1 MRPLRRS
8 AVTQGPGSRARG
20 SGLVMSAVL
29 TLALAIVAVAPA
41 PSAAGAPAP
50 QAAPAAAAATL
61 VHGTPMRGA
70 TVVARYPHDPAAFTE
85 GLFWTDGFLY
95 ESTGMEGQSDIRR
108 VRLSDGKVLARATL
122 PPSLFGEGIAPWR
135 GEIVSM
141 TWRTG
146 IGFRWSRAGL
156 TKTGTFHY
164 PGEGWGLAETPEGF
178 VQSDGSA
185 VLRFRDPATFAEK
198 RTITVT
204 LADGTPVVNLN
215 ELEWVKGEILAN
227 IWETATIA
235 RIDPATGRIKAL
247 IDLRPLRDSI
257 GASGRDAVLNGIA
270 YDAKGDRLFVTGKN
284 WKTLF
289 QIRLR

>member
-1 MRPLRRS
+1 
-8 AVTQGPGSRARG
+8 
-20 SGLVMSAVL
+20 MSAVL
-29 TLALAIVAVAPA
+29 ILSL
-41 PSAAGAPAP
+41 AGASPATP
-50 QAAPAAAAATL
+50 QAVPSGSVTL
-61 VHGTPMRGA
+61 VHGTPMQGA
-70 TVVARYPHDPAAFTE
+70 TIVARYPHDTAAFTE
-85 GLFWTDGFLY
+85 GLFWSEGFLY
-95 ESTGMEGQSDIRR
+95 ESTGMERQSDIRR
-108 VRLSDGKVLARATL
+108 VRLTDGKVLARTAL
-122 PPSLFGEGIAPWR
+122 PPALFGEGIAPWH

-146 IGFRWSRAGL
+146 IGFRWTRATL
-156 TKTGTFHY
+156 KQTGSFRY

-215 ELEWVKGEILAN
+215 EVEWVKGEILAN

-247 IDLRPLRDSI
+247 IDLRPLRDSV

-289 QIRLR
+289 QIRLH

>member
-1 MRPLRRS
+1 MRPPRRS
-8 AVTQGPGSRARG
+8 AVTDRPGSRRRG

-29 TLALAIVAVAPA
+29 ILSLAGI
-41 PSAAGAPAP
+41 
-50 QAAPAAAAATL
+50 APAATPQTASAPGATL
-61 VHGTPMRGA
+61 IHGTPMQNA
-70 TVVARYPHDPAAFTE
+70 TIVARYPHDRAAFTE
-85 GLFWTDGFLY
+85 GLFWSEGFLY

-108 VRLSDGKVLARATL
+108 VRLTDGKVLARTVL
-122 PPSLFGEGIAPWR
+122 PPSLFGEGIAPWH

-146 IGFRWSRAGL
+146 IGFRWTRATL
-156 TKTGTFHY
+156 KKTGSFRY

-185 VLRFRDPATFAEK
+185 VLRFRDPASFAEK
-198 RTITVT
+198 RTITAT

-215 ELEWVKGEILAN
+215 EVEWVKGEILAN

-235 RIDPATGRIKAL
+235 RIDPATGHIKAL
-247 IDLRPLRDSI
+247 IDLRPLRDAV

-289 QIRLR
+289 QVRLR

>member
-8 AVTQGPGSRARG
+8 AGISGPGSRRRG
-20 SGLVMSAVL
+20 SGLVLSAVL
-29 TLALAIVAVAPA
+29 ILACVGAAPAPPQVAPA
-41 PSAAGAPAP
+41 GAAEPS
-50 QAAPAAAAATL
+50 
-61 VHGTPMRGA
+61 VHGTPMQGA
-70 TVVARYPHDPAAFTE
+70 IVVARYPHDPAAFTE
-85 GLFWTDGFLY
+85 GLFCADGVLY

-108 VRLSDGKVLARATL
+108 VRLADGKVLARTAL
-122 PPSLFGEGIAPWR
+122 PPALFGEGIAPWH

-146 IGFRWSRAGL
+146 IGFRWTRATL
-156 TKTGTFHY
+156 KQTGSFRY
-164 PGEGWGLAETPEGF
+164 AGEGWGLAETPEGF

-215 ELEWVKGEILAN
+215 EVEWVKGEILAN

-247 IDLRPLRDSI
+247 IDLRPLRDAV
-257 GASGRDAVLNGIA
+257 GASGTDAVLNGIA
-270 YDAKGDRLFVTGKN
+270 YDAKADRLFVTGKN

-289 QIRLR
+289 EIRLR

>member
-1 MRPLRRS
+1 M
-8 AVTQGPGSRARG
+8 A
-20 SGLVMSAVL
+20 
-29 TLALAIVAVAPA
+29 
-41 PSAAGAPAP
+41 
-50 QAAPAAAAATL
+50 
-61 VHGTPMRGA
+61 GA
-70 TVVARYPHDPAAFTE
+70 TVVARYPHDRAAFTE
-85 GLFWTDGFLY
+85 GLFWSDGYLY

-108 VRLSDGKVLARATL
+108 VRLADGKVLARAVLSPT
-122 PPSLFGEGIAPWR
+122 LFGEGIAPYR

-146 IGFRWSRAGL
+146 IGFRWARDTL
-156 TKTGTFHY
+156 KKTATFRY

-215 ELEWVKGEILAN
+215 EVEWVKGDILAN

-235 RIDPATGRIKAL
+235 RIDPATGHIKAL
-247 IDLRPLRDSI
+247 IDLRPLRSEV
-257 GASGRDAVLNGIA
+257 GASGTDAVLNGIA

-284 WKTLF
+284 WRTLF
-289 QIRLR
+289 QIKMR

>member
-1 MRPLRRS
+1 
-8 AVTQGPGSRARG
+8 
-20 SGLVMSAVL
+20 MSAVL
-29 TLALAIVAVAPA
+29 ILSLA
-41 PSAAGAPAP
+41 G
-50 QAAPAAAAATL
+50 AAPAAPQQPAPAPAPAAL
-61 VHGTPMRGA
+61 VHGTPMAGA
-70 TVVARYPHDPAAFTE
+70 IVVARFPHDPAAFTE
-85 GLFWTDGFLY
+85 GLFWADGFLY
-95 ESTGMEGQSDIRR
+95 ESTGLEGQSDIRR
-108 VRLSDGKVLARATL
+108 VRLADGKVLARAVL
-122 PPSLFGEGIAPWR
+122 PPALFGEGIAPWR

-146 IGFRWSRAGL
+146 IGFRWTRATL
-156 TKTGTFHY
+156 TKTGSFRY

-235 RIDPATGRIKAL
+235 RIDPATGHIKGL
-247 IDLRPLRDSI
+247 IDLRRLRDAA
-257 GASGRDAVLNGIA
+257 GVTGPDAVLNGIA
-270 YDAKGDRLFVTGKN
+270 YDAKTDRLFVTGKN

-289 QIRLR
+289 QIRLP